1 MRVAD
6 GEGEG
11 HFPPRDSGEGDREAV
26 EGPARGSAAVAGA
39 HRAAGSGAG
48 VSPQPAAAAPSA
60 RTSSA
65 PLPRERGRKRWCSRV
80 VEEGRVPLVRVPG
93 EKGRRGGSPQEF
105 GVCLPEHTSGFRTLV
120 QPGATA
126 VATTSCEGVLSWN
139 NVHLRSIQLSQLS
152 SFRGD
157 RICMSDLKLFRLLA
171 DRVAEIHGKAAALE
185 KSLQA
190 LIERNLE
197 TFLGVRFL
205 ASEFSTGRE
214 HGGRMDTLGID
225 ENGCPVIIEYKRATN
240 ANVINQGLFYLDW
253 LVTHRGDF
261 EMLVLKNL
269 GAEPAQAVEWS
280 APRLIC
286 IAGDFSKYDEH
297 AIKQMNHNIELIRYM
312 RFGDDLLMLEQ
323 VNAVSAPT
331 NGAAAAQVMSAGPSG
346 SRAGD
351 KTVSDYLA
359 QADQELTDR
368 FDALKEYLTNLG
380 DDVQVKALKKYFAFK
395 RIKNFACV
403 EVHTRTRNLLVY
415 VKVDPDTIQLE
426 QGFTRDVR
434 KIGHFGTGDL
444 EIVISSAADFERAKA
459 LLDLSYEN
467 G

>member
-1 MRVAD
+1 
-6 GEGEG
+6 
-11 HFPPRDSGEGDREAV
+11 
-26 EGPARGSAAVAGA
+26 
-39 HRAAGSGAG
+39 
-48 VSPQPAAAAPSA
+48 
-60 RTSSA
+60 
-65 PLPRERGRKRWCSRV
+65 
-80 VEEGRVPLVRVPG
+80 
-93 EKGRRGGSPQEF
+93 
-105 GVCLPEHTSGFRTLV
+105 
-120 QPGATA
+120 
-126 VATTSCEGVLSWN
+126 
-139 NVHLRSIQLSQLS
+139 
-152 SFRGD
+152 
-157 RICMSDLKLFRLLA
+157 MSDLKLFRLHA

-269 GAEPAQAVEWS
+269 GAESAQAVEWS

-346 SRAGD
+346 ARAAD